1 MQGLVIIKDI
11 NNIDYEKNLVLL
23 GSKKTNKITREL
35 ESRFENRT
43 KKKYSPLIIETAN
56 IGEQKILM
64 IYSKKED
71 SNAQNFV
78 AKKSPLNNIMDE
90 KYVPAAATFLS
101 ILLMYL
107 WQVFSKTMF
116 DFVNE
121 AISSKILDKKASTY
135 KIKKNEFLNHK
146 EIIAFIVYVII
157 FAFSIAYGWSNGSN
171 EFFRLFWINLIII
184 GAISLI
190 REIARLRFCFKRK
203 IQSEFVF
210 WPFGTLVTIIST
222 FFGNTFS
229 LASYTLLD
237 EDENDEKRFGK
248 SAYLITLFT
257 FGLAILAYILNVLFP
272 SLIMQMIFVFSI
284 MIVFIEMF
292 PMSPMPGE
300 DIKKWNF
307 TVWLISY
314 IVIILAYIGLNF
326 SVYI

>member
-1 MQGLVIIKDI
+1 MIKKTLVTFLMIFIIIGLVNAQEDLDLKQKIDLASSDIDGFFGSIDHANINIIRGRDISLEDKVLFNLIKSKINMQGLVIIKDI

-121 AISSKILDKKASTY
+121 AIS
-135 KIKKNEFLNHK
+135 
-146 EIIAFIVYVII
+146 V
-157 FAFSIAYGWSNGSN
+157 
-171 EFFRLFWINLIII
+171 
-184 GAISLI
+184 
-190 REIARLRFCFKRK
+190 
-203 IQSEFVF
+203 
-210 WPFGTLVTIIST
+210 
-222 FFGNTFS
+222 
-229 LASYTLLD
+229 
-237 EDENDEKRFGK
+237 
-248 SAYLITLFT
+248 
-257 FGLAILAYILNVLFP
+257 
-272 SLIMQMIFVFSI
+272 
-284 MIVFIEMF
+284 
-292 PMSPMPGE
+292 
-300 DIKKWNF
+300 
-307 TVWLISY
+307 
-314 IVIILAYIGLNF
+314 
-326 SVYI
+326 